1 MESGNEAALI
11 QMGPLLDGDNY
22 DKLPLEIRCGIYGNW
37 YGGRER
43 GNVTIKFTAYKG
55 GTMEKRGYDFVNIG
69 GGEVYTGD
77 APTNVSAHGEDNWQN
92 IKTLYSKV
100 GTMIYNKESRDCIV
114 RIGE

>member
-1 MESGNEAALI
+1 MI
-11 QMGPLLDGDNY
+11 
-22 DKLPLEIRCGIYGNW
+22 
-37 YGGRER
+37 
-43 GNVTIKFTAYKG
+43 
-55 GTMEKRGYDFVNIG
+55 FVNIG
-69 GGEVYTGD
+69 GEEVYTGD

>member
-1 MESGNEAALI
+1 MLKLVLTNELV
-11 QMGPLLDGDNY
+11 
-22 DKLPLEIRCGIYGNW
+22 R
-37 YGGRER
+37 
-43 GNVTIKFTAYKG
+43 KFILSQ
-55 GTMEKRGYDFVNIG
+55 MEKRGYDFVNIG
-69 GGEVYTGD
+69 GEEVYTGD